1 MHEQDDV
8 SESPYRCFRCQAGCV
23 HVVCGHT
30 MLTLAPEQFLR
41 FTDTVNAMRE
51 RLLEENDLRPV
62 YANDTALVM

>member
-1 MHEQDDV
+1 MHEQDDA

-30 MLTLAPEQFLR
+30 MLTLAPEQFLI

-51 RLLEENDLRPV
+51 QLLEETNALHA
-62 YANDTALVM
+62 YGNNTALVM